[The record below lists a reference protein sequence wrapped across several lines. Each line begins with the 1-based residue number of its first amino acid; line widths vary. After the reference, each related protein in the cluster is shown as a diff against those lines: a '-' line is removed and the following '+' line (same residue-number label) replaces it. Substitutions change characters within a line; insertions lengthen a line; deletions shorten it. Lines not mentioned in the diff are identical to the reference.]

1 MWLKDCPKSFKPMY
15 YKRYVDDIFV
25 LFRKPEQVLQFVNYM
40 NKRHKNIKYCLK
52 LKKITPF
59 LFSMLRFVEKKIILQ
74 QVFAEKIRSVVH
86 TLILVVS

>member
-1 MWLKDCPKSFKPMY
+1 MY

>member
-1 MWLKDCPKSFKPMY
+1 MY

-74 QVFAEKIRSVVH
+74 EVFAEKIRSVVH